1 MKSLALMSDIFA
13 TLLLLALIN
22 EGKEPSIEDTKEAT
36 LESDSSGK
44 ATEKRIEVT
53 VSGNGS
59 YVVSGKPY
67 NSLNALSKSLEQQN
81 ITTVALQFNNQE
93 TLHQHALQLTEQLS
107 DKFKIK
113 YRWEKT
119 NEK

>member
-13 TLLLLALIN
+13 ILLLLALIN
-22 EGKEPSIEDTKEAT
+22 EGKETSVEDTNEAS
-36 LESDSSGK
+36 LESDLSGE

-67 NSLNALSKSLEQQN
+67 NSLNALRKSLEQQK
-81 ITTVALQFNNQE
+81 ITTVALQFNNQA
-93 TLHQHALQLTEQLS
+93 TLHQHALQLTAQLS
-107 DKFKIK
+107 DQFKIK
-113 YRWEKT
+113 YRWEK
-119 NEK
+119 K